1 MARTLQIDILAT
13 EYHGKREKNVVY
25 RVKRKPQTVTDYPYV
40 VVSDKF
46 EFLSSSSSSM
56 TDLFQVKDYRMIK
69 ANLKKSKVREQ
80 IGLEVTIADLRKQDS
95 LQVGR
100 WISHI
105 KDLYKFCK
113 CTNCQFILSSGAN
126 SAVEMVSGRSFESIL
141 RTCEID
147 PEHYWQEL
155 EKWIENKCKTRVF
168 ADT

>member
-1 MARTLQIDILAT
+1 MARTLQIDILGT
-13 EYHGKREKNVVY
+13 EYHGGREKNVLY
-25 RVKRKPQTVTDYPYV
+25 RVKRKPQAVTDYPYI

-46 EFLSSSSSSM
+46 EFLSSSSS
-56 TDLFQVKDYRMIK
+56 TIDLFQVKDYRMIK

-80 IGLEVTIADLRKQDS
+80 IGLEVTIAELRRQDS

-141 RTCEID
+141 KTCEIE
-147 PEHYWQEL
+147 PEHYWREL
-155 EKWIENKCKTRVF
+155 EKWIENKCKKRVF

>member
-1 MARTLQIDILAT
+1 MARTLQIDILGT
-13 EYHGKREKNVVY
+13 EYYGGSEKNVIY
-25 RVKRKPQTVTDYPYV
+25 RLKRRPQAVTDYPYI

-46 EFLSSSSSSM
+46 ELLSSSSSTM
-56 TDLFQVKDYRMIK
+56 DLFQVKDYRMIK
-69 ANLKKSKVREQ
+69 ANLKKRKVREQ

-105 KDLYKFCK
+105 KDLYRFCK
-113 CTNCQFILSSGAN
+113 RSNCQFILSSGAN
-126 SAVEMVSGRSFESIL
+126 SAVEMVSSRSFESIL
-141 RTCEID
+141 RNCEID

-168 ADT
+168 VDI

>member
-1 MARTLQIDILAT
+1 MARTLQIDILGT
-13 EYHGKREKNVVY
+13 EYHGGREKNVLY
-25 RVKRKPQTVTDYPYV
+25 RVKRKPQAVTDYPYI

-46 EFLSSSSSSM
+46 EFLSSSSS
-56 TDLFQVKDYRMIK
+56 TIDLFQVKDYRMIK

-80 IGLEVTIADLRKQDS
+80 IGLEVTIAELRRQDS

-141 RTCEID
+141 RTCEIE

-155 EKWIENKCKTRVF
+155 EKWIENKCKKRVF